1 MTFTFTY
8 KEHTF
13 EIDVNN
19 EKIECTE
26 RGVRKDYY
34 DNVYRIGCDKE
45 LYYSVISKAC
55 WVATS
60 KDIKE
65 LIKRLYIVIKKH
77 YSQYKNESELTWDNF
92 LKLLPQDFKNNY
104 YYNLQVMD
112 SIRTTKEILKEWCE
126 RNLDTHTDW
135 VGTRVETVNEM
146 ESIDE
151 FVDKLY
157 EFLEDND
164 WKC

>member
-1 MTFTFTY
+1 MIY
-8 KEHTF
+8 
-13 EIDVNN
+13 I
-19 EKIECTE
+19 
-26 RGVRKDYY
+26 KD
-34 DNVYRIGCDKE
+34 NMDK
-45 LYYSVISKAC
+45 
-55 WVATS
+55 
-60 KDIKE
+60 
-65 LIKRLYIVIKKH
+65 
-77 YSQYKNESELTWDNF
+77 
-92 LKLLPQDFKNNY
+92 
-104 YYNLQVMD
+104 
-112 SIRTTKEILKEWCE
+112 IRTTKEILKEWCE

>member
-1 MTFTFTY
+1 
-8 KEHTF
+8 
-13 EIDVNN
+13 
-19 EKIECTE
+19 
-26 RGVRKDYY
+26 
-34 DNVYRIGCDKE
+34 
-45 LYYSVISKAC
+45 
-55 WVATS
+55 
-60 KDIKE
+60 
-65 LIKRLYIVIKKH
+65 
-77 YSQYKNESELTWDNF
+77 
-92 LKLLPQDFKNNY
+92 
-104 YYNLQVMD
+104 MD
-112 SIRTTKEILKEWCE
+112 SIRTTIEILKEWCE

>member
-1 MTFTFTY
+1 M
-8 KEHTF
+8 
-13 EIDVNN
+13 I
-19 EKIECTE
+19 
-26 RGVRKDYY
+26 
-34 DNVYRIGCDKE
+34 
-45 LYYSVISKAC
+45 
-55 WVATS
+55 
-60 KDIKE
+60 
-65 LIKRLYIVIKKH
+65 YI
-77 YSQYKNESELTWDNF
+77 
-92 LKLLPQDFKNNY
+92 KNN
-104 YYNLQVMD
+104 MD